1 MVSMTHRG
9 RRIAPRPERDRN
21 PMKPQLESF
30 QPENTSRLAEA
41 GLTPVV
47 VAHLLTFTTRHRF
60 ELINLTHQVE
70 ELVGKT
76 RIRAGVALLQSLH
89 STAAL
94 FVNEWQAALLEDFRT
109 LLEQA
114 VRADAPW
121 RHNDPRYSDCD
132 RGNAASHLR
141 ALLLGSSAVLE
152 VRRGQLVRGTWQSI
166 ILAELDGPR
175 TRSVSLQILGA

>member
-1 MVSMTHRG
+1 MTG
-9 RRIAPRPERDRN
+9 GC
-21 PMKPQLESF
+21 ESF
-30 QPENTSRLAEA
+30 PNRARDSDARKPKLEFPEPEDTRELTSA

-47 VAHLLTFTTRHRF
+47 VAHVLNLTTRHRF
-60 ELINLTHQVE
+60 ELINLTQRVE

-76 RIRAGVALLQSLH
+76 GIRQGVALLQSLH

-94 FVNEWQAALLEDFRT
+94 FVNEWQEALLEDFRT

-114 VRADAPW
+114 VRANAPW

-132 RGNAASHLR
+132 RSNAASHLR
-141 ALLLGSSAVLE
+141 ALLLGSSAMLA

-175 TRSVSLQILGA
+175 TRSVSLQILGT

>member
-1 MVSMTHRG
+1 MTGSNATSSQTDTNELVSV
-9 RRIAPRPERDRN
+9 
-21 PMKPQLESF
+21 
-30 QPENTSRLAEA
+30 

-47 VAHLLTFTTRHRF
+47 SGHVLNLTTRHNF
-60 ELINLTHQVE
+60 ELINLTQRVE
-70 ELVGKT
+70 ELVGKSGV
-76 RIRAGVALLQSLH
+76 RQGVAVLQSLH

-94 FVNEWQAALLEDFRT
+94 FVNEWQDALLADFRT

-114 VRADAPW
+114 VRSDAPW

-132 RGNAASHLR
+132 RSNAASHLR
-141 ALLLGSSAVLE
+141 ALVLGSSAMLA
-152 VRRGQLVRGTWQSI
+152 VRGGQLVRGTWQSI

>member
-1 MVSMTHRG
+1 MASMKT
-9 RRIAPRPERDRN
+9 
-21 PMKPQLESF
+21 QLESLD
-30 QPENTSRLAEA
+30 PEVTSELTGAA
-41 GLTPVV
+41 FTPVV
-47 VAHLLTFTTRHRF
+47 VAHVLNFTTRHQF
-60 ELINLTHQVE
+60 ELINLTQQVE
-70 ELVGKT
+70 ELVGK
-76 RIRAGVALLQSLH
+76 AGIGGGFALLQSLH

-94 FVNEWQAALLEDFRT
+94 FVNEWQEALLEDFRT

-132 RGNAASHLR
+132 RSNAVSHLR
-141 ALLLGSSAVLE
+141 ALLLGSSAMLA
-152 VRRGQLVRGTWQSI
+152 VRRGQLIRGKWQSI